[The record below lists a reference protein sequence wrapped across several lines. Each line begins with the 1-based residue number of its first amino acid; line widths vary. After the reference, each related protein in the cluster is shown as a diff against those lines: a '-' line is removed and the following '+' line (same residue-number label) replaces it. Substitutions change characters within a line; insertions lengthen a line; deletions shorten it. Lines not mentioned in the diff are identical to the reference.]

1 MKAYEDDAEDHAGA
15 GSRPAGAQ
23 NGDMLMNA
31 LVLAN
36 FPIAALI
43 FAAIVGIPLWLT
55 FKRPDRA
62 PQAPAAAQAA
72 ASQVAARH
80 DVTPRAGAPRVS
92 LARQHAAARTAV
104 PGRQHAATARGPGA
118 HDQAATRHDHAAP

>member
-1 MKAYEDDAEDHAGA
+1 
-15 GSRPAGAQ
+15 
-23 NGDMLMNA
+23 MNA

-62 PQAPAAAQAA
+62 PRSSQAASAGPATAAAATV
-72 ASQVAARH
+72 ASARPA
-80 DVTPRAGAPRVS
+80 TAPRVS

-104 PGRQHAATARGPGA
+104 PGRQHAAMARAGRG
-118 HDQAATRHDHAAP
+118 HAAAQRDEHSVA

>member
-1 MKAYEDDAEDHAGA
+1 
-15 GSRPAGAQ
+15 
-23 NGDMLMNA
+23 MNA

-62 PQAPAAAQAA
+62 PRYTGARAYSGATAVPVRAAAVPAEAA
-72 ASQVAARH
+72 LARPAS
-80 DVTPRAGAPRVS
+80 APRVS
-92 LARQHAAARTAV
+92 PARQHMAPRTAV
-104 PGRQHAATARGPGA
+104 PGRRHAAAARTARP
-118 HDQAATRHDHAAP
+118 AARQDGTPAPHGHVAA

>member
-1 MKAYEDDAEDHAGA
+1 MT
-15 GSRPAGAQ
+15 
-23 NGDMLMNA
+23 A

-62 PQAPAAAQAA
+62 PRFSAAVSGSTAGATYRPADPAAARKH
-72 ASQVAARH
+72 VAAH
-80 DVTPRAGAPRVS
+80 TP
-92 LARQHAAARTAV
+92 V
-104 PGRQHAATARGPGA
+104 PGRVHATAQRTTA
-118 HDQAATRHDHAAP
+118 QRTARRREVAAQHDAGRA

>member
-1 MKAYEDDAEDHAGA
+1 
-15 GSRPAGAQ
+15 
-23 NGDMLMNA
+23 MNA

-62 PQAPAAAQAA
+62 PRYSQAATATPVTAAAARPAASPQL
-72 ASQVAARH
+72 
-80 DVTPRAGAPRVS
+80 S
-92 LARQHAAARTAV
+92 LARQHAAARAAV
-104 PGRQHAATARGPGA
+104 PGRQHAAKTRAARG
-118 HDQAATRHDHAAP
+118 HAAAQRDDRYVA

>member
-1 MKAYEDDAEDHAGA
+1 
-15 GSRPAGAQ
+15 
-23 NGDMLMNA
+23 MNA

-62 PQAPAAAQAA
+62 PRYSQAA
-72 ASQVAARH
+72 VVPATVASGHACPRRAQPDRCSPGVHGPPAR
-80 DVTPRAGAPRVS
+80 R
-92 LARQHAAARTAV
+92 RQHRGAWPPARRGDRGHPQP
-104 PGRQHAATARGPGA
+104 PGPA
-118 HDQAATRHDHAAP
+118 

>member
-1 MKAYEDDAEDHAGA
+1 
-15 GSRPAGAQ
+15 
-23 NGDMLMNA
+23 MNA

-62 PQAPAAAQAA
+62 PRYSQAA
-72 ASQVAARH
+72 SRARH
-80 DVTPRAGAPRVS
+80 GRSRP
-92 LARQHAAARTAV
+92 
-104 PGRQHAATARGPGA
+104 PGR
-118 HDQAATRHDHAAP
+118 